1 MATER
6 LSKFLAHSGIASRRK
21 CEQIIKSGR
30 VKVNGAVVAD
40 PAHPVDRTRN
50 LVLVDNRPL
59 RPRAAPCYVALYKPP
74 GYLSDLA
81 DIEGKDR
88 PLARRLIPLDTP
100 LLPVG
105 RLDYNSEG
113 LMIFTN
119 DGRFAN
125 LLTHPRYEVD
135 KEYHVKLS
143 GALTRDDLK
152 RALLGLRLDQG
163 RPYRFKSIALL
174 KKGTKN
180 AWYRVTLTEG
190 RYRHIRKVAEALSHK
205 VLRLRRVRIDGILLG
220 ALKAGQWAHID
231 PRDIAR
237 FLPQQ
242 GSSRQGQSKK
252 DPRNAPRREE
262 PFPRPGDFQ
271 GIAAKP
277 ADNGRS
283 ARSRQ
288 K

>member
-30 VKVNGAVVAD
+30 VKVNGATVAH
-40 PAHPVDRTRN
+40 PAHPVDGGRDV
-50 LVLVDNRPL
+50 VLLDNRRL
-59 RPRAAPCYVALYKPP
+59 RPPAAPCYVALYKPP

-88 PLARRLIPLDTP
+88 PLARQLIRLDAPLF
-100 LLPVG
+100 PVG

-125 LLTHPRYEVD
+125 LLTHPRYEVE
-135 KEYHVKLS
+135 KEYHLKLS
-143 GALTRDDLK
+143 GAFTGDDMK

-163 RPYRFKSIALL
+163 RPYQFKSIALIR
-174 KKGTKN
+174 KGEKN

-231 PRDIAR
+231 PQHVRK
-237 FLPQQ
+237 FLLQQ
-242 GSSRQGQSKK
+242 SSSQQEQLNK
-252 DPRNAPRREE
+252 DPRQAPRRKQ
-262 PFPRPGDFQ
+262 PPLRTVDFRC
-271 GIAAKP
+271 IAAKS
-277 ADNGRS
+277 ANSGRG
-283 ARSRQ
+283 ARARQ